1 MDESLIPKANYI
13 RNDLQ
18 IHPHIPDPKTKHDTR
33 YDPQNYISVQSK
45 VNHNPLYEKKYIEKI
60 VSDGWVSLR
69 KVEDILIFPK
79 GRSFKY
85 RLNGESL
92 SGAPEGTFRSGGWIL
107 GRNLEDPEN
116 NMKYILYKGYNGA
129 IFSLQIKD
137 LLEVYV
143 KSSKREIPV
152 FKKPDKNYK
161 TNYPVYLT
169 DNKTN
174 KDYIVYYAKDIY
186 NKNRFMNTT
195 KYKKALAFGVWSWS
209 VVFND

>member
-1 MDESLIPKANYI
+1 M
-13 RNDLQ
+13 
-18 IHPHIPDPKTKHDTR
+18 
-33 YDPQNYISVQSK
+33 V
-45 VNHNPLYEKKYIEKI
+45 LY
-60 VSDGWVSLR
+60 
-69 KVEDILIFPK
+69 FP
-79 GRSFKY
+79 
-85 RLNGESL
+85 
-92 SGAPEGTFRSGGWIL
+92 
-107 GRNLEDPEN
+107 
-116 NMKYILYKGYNGA
+116 
-129 IFSLQIKD
+129 LQIKD

-174 KDYIVYYAKDIY
+174 KDYIIYYAKDIY

-195 KYKKALAFGVWSWS
+195 KYKKAVAFGVWSWS